1 MILRDLCVSLVGK
14 IYHRDHRGTEFIEK
28 CKSRFLAPT
37 ESAGVRNDNADSDGY
52 SMIGELIVKNVLHRP
67 IRTAV
72 SVLAVGVEVMLV
84 VIVVGLTSGLMQDTA
99 KRVEGVGA
107 DIMLQPPSASVFM
120 AFSGAPMPIRIREKL
135 DEMKYVQAVAPV
147 LLQFNSGGLEIIYG
161 IDQKSFDAVTGGFVF
176 HSGQDLQGPN
186 DILVDD
192 WYARAKKVKP
202 GDTVRLFETDFK
214 VAGVVEHGKGARL
227 FVPLATLQEL
237 SGSMD
242 KASVFFMKLTE
253 PHRTQAVITEMRK
266 DFAKYEIRPLKDFLS
281 LMTSSSLPGL
291 DAFINSMISIAVVIG
306 FLVIFLSMYTTI
318 LERTREIGVL
328 KALGASKAYV
338 ARTILSESTLVC
350 FAGIV
355 AGIGLSFGIRKL
367 MVAFFPTVTIVI
379 TAEWVLRAALIA
391 IIGGLAGAAYPAWL
405 ATRKDPLE
413 ALAYE

>member
-1 MILRDLCVSLVGK
+1 
-14 IYHRDHRGTEFIEK
+14 
-28 CKSRFLAPT
+28 
-37 ESAGVRNDNADSDGY
+37 
-52 SMIGELIVKNVLHRP
+52 MIGELIVKNVLHRP

-135 DEMKYVQAVAPV
+135 EELKYVQAVAPV

-161 IDQKSFDAVTGGFVF
+161 IDKESFSAVSGGFVF
-176 HSGQDLQGPN
+176 HSGHDLEGPY

-202 GDTVRLFETDFK
+202 GDKVRLFENDFT

-227 FVPLATLQEL
+227 FVPITTLQDI
-237 SGSMD
+237 SGSAD

-253 PHRTQAVITEMRK
+253 PHRTSGVIAEMRQ
-266 DFAKYEIRPLKDFLS
+266 FFPKYEIRPLKDFLS

-328 KALGASKAYV
+328 KALGASKAYI

-355 AGIGLSFGIRKL
+355 AGIGLSFGIRKV
-367 MVAFFPTVTIVI
+367 MVGLFPTVTILI
-379 TAEWVLRAALIA
+379 TGDWILRAALIA

-413 ALAYE
+413 ALSYE